1 MRMSRM
7 FGKTL
12 RQDPSEAETVSHS
25 LMLKAGMIYQVS
37 SGVYSYMPLAW
48 RVLRNIE
55 QVIREEMNAVGGQE
69 VRMPVV
75 QPRELWEATG
85 RVEAMGDTLFTLN
98 DRRDRPLV
106 LAPTHEEVITQMVK
120 QHVHSYKDLPLLPY
134 QIQTKFR
141 DEPRPRGGLL
151 RVREFDMKDLY
162 SMDLD
167 QDGLDVSY
175 QKMMKA
181 YFNIYSRCGLPS
193 LAVEADSGAI
203 GGKDSHE
210 FILVAGSGEDQVIQ
224 CKSCSYA
231 ANLERAA
238 SVKPSQPDEE
248 PLPLEEVSTP
258 GVATIAGL
266 ANFVGVPESKT
277 LKAVFYSA
285 DGKVVFVVIRG
296 DLEVNEIKLKNL
308 LQVNDLRLATDDEVK
323 AAGLVAGS
331 ASPIGITNLNRVA
344 DDSITQGANFVVGAN
359 KPDTHLKNANYP
371 RDFQVDVMTD
381 ISEAQEGH
389 GCPQCSSPLSITR
402 GIEVGHVFKLGTFYS
417 ETLGASYLDRSGQ
430 QQPIVMGCYG
440 IGVGRLM
447 AAAIEQNHDDKGIIW
462 PIPIA
467 PYSVHICALSVDKQE
482 VGSAAG
488 NLYDLLQSE
497 GIETLYDD
505 RDESPGVKFNDADL
519 LGMPIRLTVSPR
531 NLKSGGVELKQRHE
545 KEAVMVDLEEV
556 AQHVKDLL
564 ADHR

>member
-1 MRMSRM
+1 MKMSRM

-25 LMLKAGMIYQVS
+25 LMLKAGMIHQVS

-55 QVIREEMNAVGGQE
+55 QVIREEMNASGGEE

-98 DRRDRPLV
+98 DRRERPLV
-106 LAPTHEEVITQMVK
+106 LAPTHEEVITQMAK

-167 QDGLDVSY
+167 QEGLDVSY

-193 LAVEADSGAI
+193 MAVEADSGAI

-210 FILVAGSGEDQVIQ
+210 FILVADSGEDQVIQ
-224 CKSCSYA
+224 CRSCGYA

-238 SVKPSQPDEE
+238 SVKPDQPDEE

-258 GVATIAGL
+258 GVGTIAGL
-266 ANFVGVPESKT
+266 ADFVGVPESKT

-308 LQVNDLRLATDDEVK
+308 LHANDLRLATDDEVK
-323 AAGLVAGS
+323 SAGLVAGS
-331 ASPIGITNLNRVA
+331 ASPIGITDLNRVA
-344 DDSITQGANFVVGAN
+344 DDSITKGANFVVGAN
-359 KPDTHLKNANYP
+359 KPDTHLMNANYP

-389 GCPQCSSPLSITR
+389 GCPQCSNPLSITR
-402 GIEVGHVFKLGTFYS
+402 GIEVGHIFKLGTFYS
-417 ETLGASYLDRSGQ
+417 EALGAHYLDRSGQ
-430 QQPIVMGCYG
+430 LQPIVMGCYG

-447 AAAIEQNHDDKGIIW
+447 AAAIEQNHDDAGIIW
-462 PIPIA
+462 PVPIA
-467 PYSVHICALSVDKQE
+467 PYSVHICALSADKQD
-482 VGSAAG
+482 VSDSAG
-488 NLYDLLQSE
+488 NLYDRLQSE

-505 RDESPGVKFNDADL
+505 REESPGVKFNDADL

-531 NLKSGGVELKQRHE
+531 NLKSGSVELKQRHE
-545 KEAVMVDLEEV
+545 KEAIMVGHEEV
-556 AQHVKDLL
+556 VQRVKELL